1 MQKVFIAALA
11 LLTTSVVL
19 PPNALADSQID
30 RGGVA
35 VAIAPQTGICSG
47 TVYDEDGEPLPGA
60 SVFVEGSK
68 TGASTNVDGKFSI
81 PNVKVGTTLKISY
94 VGYVPQSVV
103 WDGKPISVTLQPTD
117 DTLDE
122 VVIVGFGT
130 QKKVD
135 LTGPVDQVKMTE
147 VLGDRPVI
155 NAAAAL
161 QGAMPGLMI
170 SGGSNQQQSKNI
182 NIRGDLSLNGGS
194 PLILI
199 DNVEGSI
206 NQLNPDDIETVTVL
220 KDASS
225 AAIYGARA
233 AGGVVLITTKKPSK
247 DARFNITYGFSQ
259 AWEKSINRPEQASL
273 LEYIA
278 AYREANYSN
287 QYWAGNGN
295 LDTWEELL
303 GQYRAGGLEGVT
315 DNGIYKHTDG
325 RIYYLNESDIQGSI
339 LGTGAMT
346 NHNISMSGGTDRLRF
361 RISGNYSR
369 NNGPLVT
376 DKDLFVRKA
385 ISSYISADI
394 TKWFTQ
400 ELNMFYT
407 NRRITNLSTNIRD
420 PYATRLISWYPVKG
434 TMPAEYL
441 TNATEDLII
450 DSPYN
455 SLMVGATSNETYST
469 PRIQTKTIIT
479 PLKDW
484 TITGEYTYDQS
495 NWQYKNYTGLLHY
508 ADVQLAEKTAPVDPT
523 KDYYTIQSSVTKY
536 NALNLYTN
544 YKFDLGKNNFAFMLG
559 FNQESYN
566 FSRVNAGIYGQA
578 VITVPSFEGGTGEKV
593 MSDTYTEYTI
603 RGGFGRISYNFD
615 DRYLINLSA
624 RYDGSSKFP
633 KKNRYGFFP
642 SVSAAWRIAQEKFM
656 EGTRNWLNELKP
668 RISYGSI
675 GNQNIGAYGFIAGM
689 SIGESNVWLN
699 DGQKVTVISMPGLV
713 RANYTWETV
722 RTLDFGFDFSVLNN
736 RLTGTFDYYKRFT
749 KGMLAA
755 GMEIPGTVGASAPQQ
770 NIANMRTDGWEAS
783 IRWQD
788 HIGNWS
794 YRVSANI
801 YDHMSK
807 VTKYNN
813 ATGNL
818 SNWYAGRDLN
828 QIWGYVSDGY
838 YSIDDFDHEKA
849 LTGTWQL
856 KEGVT
861 SVQGV
866 QVRPGDMKFKDLDG
880 DGVIT
885 TGANTFDE
893 PGDRKVLGNSTSRYQ
908 FGASAGVSWKGIDF
922 DILLQGVGKRQYWL
936 GGASMFPF
944 GAAGADG
951 VFQPLY
957 YNQTDYWT
965 AKSYDPQSPDY
976 MVAANPEAKLFRIYN
991 QENNVGYNTRTS
1003 DKYLQSAAYL
1013 RVKNITLGYTFPAAL
1028 TQKVSVNQFRVYF
1041 SVENLATCTSLPKG
1055 YDPESLAWGY
1065 PFYRTWS
1072 IGATISF

>member
-1 MQKVFIAALA
+1 
-11 LLTTSVVL
+11 
-19 PPNALADSQID
+19 
-30 RGGVA
+30 
-35 VAIAPQTGICSG
+35 
-47 TVYDEDGEPLPGA
+47 VYDEDGEPLPGA
-60 SVFVEGSK
+60 SVFVEGST

-81 PNVKVGTTLKISY
+81 PNVKVGTTIKISY
-94 VGYVPQSVV
+94 VGYVPQSIV
-103 WDGKPISVTLQPTD
+103 WDGKPVTVTLQPTD

-130 QKKVD
+130 QKRVD

-170 SGGSNQQQSKNI
+170 SGGSNQQQSKSI
-182 NIRGDLSLNGGS
+182 NIRGDLSLNGGG

-233 AGGVVLITTKKPSK
+233 AGGVVLITTKKPNK
-247 DARFNITYGFSQ
+247 DTRFNVTYGFSQ

-273 LEYIA
+273 LDYIT
-278 AYREANYSN
+278 AYREANYSS

-295 LDTWEELL
+295 LDTWEELI
-303 GQYRAGGLEGVT
+303 GQYRAGTLEGVT

-325 RIYYLNESDIQGSI
+325 RIYYLSESDIQGSI

-361 RISGNYSR
+361 RMSGNYSR

-400 ELNMFYT
+400 ELSMFYT
-407 NRRITNLSTNIRD
+407 HRRITDLSTNIRD

-434 TMPAEYL
+434 YMPAEYL

-455 SLMVGATSNETYST
+455 SLMVGERSNTTYST

-479 PLKDW
+479 PLKNW

-495 NWQYKNYTGLLHY
+495 NWQYKNYTSLLHY
-508 ADVQLAEKTAPVDPT
+508 ADVQLAEKTSPVDPT

-544 YKFDLGKNNFAFMLG
+544 YQFDLGKNNFAVMLG

-566 FSRVNAGIYGQA
+566 YARVNTGVYGQA
-578 VITVPSFEGGTGEKV
+578 VITVPSFQGGTGEKV
-593 MSDTYTEYTI
+593 IKDEYSEYTI

-615 DRYLINLSA
+615 DRYLLQVSA

-642 SVSAAWRIAQEKFM
+642 SVSAAWRIGQEKFM
-656 EGTRNWLNELKP
+656 ESTRGWLNELKP
-668 RISYGSI
+668 RVSYGSI
-675 GNQNIGAYGFIAGM
+675 GNQNIDPYGFVAGM
-689 SIGESNVWLN
+689 TIGESNVWLN
-699 DGQKVTVISMPGLV
+699 NGEKVTVIGMPGLV
-713 RANYTWETV
+713 RGNFTWETV
-722 RTLDFGFDFSVLNN
+722 KTLDFGFDFGFLNN

-749 KGMLAA
+749 KGMLAD
-755 GMEIPGTVGASAPQQ
+755 GLEIPGVVGASAPQQ

-788 HIGNWS
+788 RIGDWS
-794 YRVSANI
+794 YRVSANV

-818 SNWYAGRDLN
+818 SQWYAGRKLN

-838 YSIDDFDHEKA
+838 YSIDDFDYEKA
-849 LTGTWQL
+849 KAGTWQL

-880 DGVIT
+880 DGIIT
-885 TGANTFDE
+885 TGANTFDD

-922 DILLQGVGKRQYWL
+922 DILLQGVGKRDYWL
-936 GGASMFPF
+936 GSTSLFPF
-944 GAAGADG
+944 GGAGADG
-951 VFQPLY
+951 VFWPLY

-1013 RVKNITLGYTFPAAL
+1013 RIKNITLGYTFPAAL
-1028 TQKVSVNQFRVYF
+1028 TQKVSVSQFRVYF

>member
-1 MQKVFIAALA
+1 MLLLATAAVYSPAIIAKGSQTEATASIATLA
-11 LLTTSVVL
+11 PKT
-19 PPNALADSQID
+19 
-30 RGGVA
+30 GVC
-35 VAIAPQTGICSG
+35 TG
-47 TVYDEDGEPLPGA
+47 TVVDDDDEPLMGA
-60 SVFVEGSK
+60 SVFIEGA
-68 TGASTNVDGKFSI
+68 TGGTSTDINGKFSI
-81 PNVKVGTTLKISY
+81 PNVRIGSKVRITYIGFD
-94 VGYVPQSVV
+94 P
-103 WDGKPISVTLQPTD
+103 VTVEWTGESLTVKL
-117 DTLDE
+117 TSNTNALDE
-122 VVIVGFGT
+122 VVVIGFGT

-135 LTGPVDQVKMTE
+135 LTGPVDQVKMSE

-170 SGGSNQQQSKNI
+170 SGGSNQQQSKSI

-199 DNVEGSI
+199 DNVEGNI
-206 NQLNPDDIETVTVL
+206 NQLNPDDIESVTVL

-247 DARFNITYGFSQ
+247 DARFNVTYGFSQ
-259 AWEKSINRPEQASL
+259 AWERSINRPQQTSL
-273 LEYIA
+273 LEYIS

-295 LDTWEELL
+295 LDTWVELL
-303 GQYRAGGLEGVT
+303 GQYRGGALQGVT

-346 NHNISMSGGTDRLRF
+346 NHNLSMSGGTDRVRF
-361 RISGNYSR
+361 RMSGNYSR

-400 ELNMFYT
+400 ELSMFYT
-407 NRRITNLSTNIRD
+407 HRLITDLSTNIRD

-434 TMPAEYL
+434 MMPAEYL

-455 SLMVGATSNETYST
+455 SMLVGAISRTTYST

-479 PLKDW
+479 PLKNW
-484 TITGEYTYDQS
+484 TITGEYTYDQE
-495 NWQYKNYTGLLHY
+495 NWQYKNYTGVIHY
-508 ADVQLAEKTAPVDPT
+508 ADVQLAQKTAPTDPT
-523 KDYYTIQSSVTKY
+523 KDSYTIQSSVTKY

-544 YKFDLGKNNFAFMLG
+544 YSFDIAKNHIEAMLG

-566 FSRVNAGIYGQA
+566 FSRVNATVQGQA
-578 VITVPSFEGGTGEKV
+578 VITVPSFQGGTGEKTLTD
-593 MSDTYTEYTI
+593 SYSEYTI

-615 DRYLINLSA
+615 NRYLLNVSA

-633 KKNRYGFFP
+633 KKNRFGFFP
-642 SVSAAWRIAQEKFM
+642 SVSAAWRIVQESFM
-656 EGTRNWLNELKP
+656 EEARGWLNELKP
-668 RISYGSI
+668 RVSYGSI
-675 GNQNIGAYGFIAGM
+675 GNQNIDPYGYVAGM
-689 SIGESNVWLN
+689 TIGESNVWLN
-699 DGQKVTVISMPGLV
+699 DGQKVTVIGMPGLV
-713 RANYTWETV
+713 RANYTWESV
-722 RTLDFGFDFSVLNN
+722 RTFDVGFDFSLLNN
-736 RLTGTFDYYKRFT
+736 RLGGTFDYYKRFT

-755 GMEIPGTVGASAPQQ
+755 GLEIPGVVGAAAPQQ
-770 NIANMRTDGWEAS
+770 NIADMRTDGWEVS

-788 HIGNWS
+788 RIGDWG
-794 YRVSANI
+794 YRLSANI

-813 ATGNL
+813 ATGDLNQ
-818 SNWYAGRDLN
+818 WFAGRQLN
-828 QIWGYVSDGY
+828 QIWGYVADGY
-838 YSIDDFDHEKA
+838 YSIDDFDYEKA
-849 LTGTWQL
+849 KTGTWVL
-856 KEGVT
+856 KDGIT

-866 QVRPGDMKFKDLDG
+866 QVRPGDMKFMDLDG
-880 DGVIT
+880 DGIIT
-885 TGANTFDE
+885 TGANTYDD

-922 DILLQGVGKRQYWL
+922 DILLQGVGKRDYWL
-936 GGASMFPF
+936 GGAAMFPF
-944 GAAGADG
+944 GAGGADG

-965 AKSYDPQSPDY
+965 AKSYDPASPDY
-976 MVAANPEAKLFRIYN
+976 MVAANPDASLFRIYN

-1013 RVKNITLGYTFPAAL
+1013 RVKNVTLGYTFPAAL
-1028 TQKVSVNQFRVYF
+1028 TRKASIDQFRVYF

-1055 YDPESLAWGY
+1055 YDPESLSWAY